1 LNCKIERIPR
11 SLLQGVSIN
20 SALRGQHQVDQ
31 GKIALYSTMAL
42 RRELSGFR
50 ETTSRLFPDVTLDQI
65 LTEVTICKMVKD
77 SVKRQVFYLQAP
89 FGNFFLKRIVLIRD
103 KDRLRHL
110 LLPGRRW
117 AEWRNLHKLGSAGI
131 AAARPV
137 LKGEKRG
144 VYPEV
149 FFLVTQKVEGCA
161 LSCESLAIAETL
173 GRYIALLHLRGVY
186 HADLHPENLII
197 QNNGQPCLIDV
208 QEVLF
213 LPWLPHR
220 IRVCNLGKLYFRIRS
235 QLQSD
240 RWSAAFL
247 RGYNNMG
254 KNQITPFELNRAAD
268 RHQQIHYRSR
278 SKRCCKNSTE
288 FAVVKGIHFHG
299 YKRRS
304 FYWGRRELRQ
314 ALEEG
319 KVVKKNRVINF
330 QGVNIKIH
338 YKRIFHKDRCL
349 ASWKISRALEVRN
362 IAVPQSLAY
371 FVMNGYSFFLSE
383 FIVDSILLNDYLS
396 SLSAGPHKR
405 RAIKKLALWVKQIHD
420 NHIWQRDFKS
430 SNILCRK
437 GDCLM
442 VDLDDVTI
450 RGRLPDKKKIVN
462 LAQLNAS
469 LSNAITIKDRLRFFY
484 YYMADEKPSRQRR
497 RTIYRKVWAIT
508 SSKDTSYFDLDIDK
522 LKI

>member
-1 LNCKIERIPR
+1 M
-11 SLLQGVSIN
+11 G
-20 SALRGQHQVDQ
+20 Q
-31 GKIALYSTMAL
+31 GKIAPYSITAL
-42 RRELSGFR
+42 RRELSDFR
-50 ETTSRLFPDVTLDQI
+50 ETTSPFFPDVMLDQI

-89 FGNFFLKRIVLIRD
+89 CGDFFLKRIVLIRD

-110 LLPGRRW
+110 LFPGRRW
-117 AEWRNLHKLGSAGI
+117 AEWRNLHKLLSAGI
-131 AAARPV
+131 AAASPV

-149 FFLVTQKVEGCA
+149 FFLVTQKVDGCP
-161 LSCESLAIAETL
+161 LSYESPAIAETL
-173 GRYIALLHLRGVY
+173 GQYIAMLHLKGVY

-197 QNNGQPCLIDV
+197 KNNCQPSLIDV
-208 QEVLF
+208 QEVFF
-213 LPWLPHR
+213 LPWLPRR
-220 IRVCNLGKLYFRIRS
+220 IRVYNLGKLYFRIRS
-235 QLQSD
+235 QVKSES
-240 RWSAAFL
+240 WTVAFL

-254 KNQITPFELNRAAD
+254 TKQITVLDLHRAAD

-288 FAVVKGIHFHG
+288 FDVVKGINFRG

-304 FYWGRRELRQ
+304 FHWGQQKLQE
-314 ALEEG
+314 ALEKG

-338 YKRIFHKDRCL
+338 RKRILHKDRCL
-349 ASWKISRALEVRN
+349 TSWKISRALEVRN

-371 FVMNGYSFFLSE
+371 FIMNGYSFFLSE

-396 SLSAGPHKR
+396 SLSAEPNKR

-420 NHIWQRDFKS
+420 DYIWQRDFKS
-430 SNILCRK
+430 SNVLCRK
-437 GDCLM
+437 GDYLM

-450 RGRLPDKKKIVN
+450 RGRLPDKKKNIN
-462 LAQLNAS
+462 MGQLNAS
-469 LSNAITIKDRLRFFY
+469 LSNAVTIKDRLRFFY

-497 RTIYRKVWAIT
+497 RAIYQKVWAIT
-508 SSKDTSYFDLDIDK
+508 TSKDTSYFDLNIEK
-522 LKI
+522 LRI

>member
-1 LNCKIERIPR
+1 
-11 SLLQGVSIN
+11 
-20 SALRGQHQVDQ
+20 VDQ
-31 GKIALYSTMAL
+31 GKIAPCLTTAL

-50 ETTSRLFPDVTLDQI
+50 ETTSRLFPDFTLDQI
-65 LTEVTICKMVKD
+65 LTEVIVCKMVKD

-89 FGNFFLKRIVLIRD
+89 CGDFFLKRTVLIRD
-103 KDRLRHL
+103 KDRFRDL
-110 LLPGRRW
+110 LFPGRRW
-117 AEWRNLHKLGSAGI
+117 AEWRNLHKLRSAGI
-131 AAARPV
+131 SAVRPV
-137 LKGEKRG
+137 VKGEKPG
-144 VYPEV
+144 VRPEV
-149 FFLVTQKVEGCA
+149 FFLVTEKVDGSP
-161 LSCESLAIAETL
+161 LRYESLAVAETL

-208 QEVLF
+208 QEVFF

-220 IRVCNLGKLYFRIRS
+220 IRVYNLGKLYFRIRS

-254 KNQITPFELNRAAD
+254 KNRITPFEIHRAAD

-288 FAVVKGIHFHG
+288 FAVVKDINFHG

-304 FYWGRRELRQ
+304 FQWGRRELRQ
-314 ALEEG
+314 ALKKG
-319 KVVKKNRVINF
+319 KIVKKNRVINF

-338 YKRIFHKDRCL
+338 RKRMFHQDRCL
-349 ASWKISRALEVRN
+349 TSWKMSRALEVRN

-371 FVMNGYSFFLSE
+371 FGMNGYSFFLSE
-383 FIVDSILLNDYLS
+383 FIVDSIVLNDYLS
-396 SLSAGPHKR
+396 SLSAEPHKR
-405 RAIKKLALWVKQIHD
+405 QALKKLALWVRQIHD
-420 NHIWQRDFKS
+420 HHVWQHDFKS
-430 SNILCRK
+430 ENILCRN
-437 GDCLM
+437 GNYLM
-442 VDLDDVTI
+442 VDMDSVKIL
-450 RGRLPDKKKIVN
+450 GRLSEEKKIIN

-469 LSNAITIKDRLRFFY
+469 VSNDITIKDRLRFFY
-484 YYMADEKPSRQRR
+484 YYMADEKPSWHRR
-497 RTIYRKVWAIT
+497 RAIYRKVWAIT